1 MRKSLLFIA
10 MFAFIASSFAQI
22 KTSGLTYTAPKAQKT
37 KVEKAI
43 NATFSDGFELGFANQ
58 GWTVIDANADSTTW
72 NIWNTN
78 DVAAN
83 SGDSLA
89 GCLYT
94 AAGND
99 DYLVTPQLTVAT
111 GEVFKFY
118 AASTGSWLESYEVL
132 VSTTGNAVADFTI
145 TLESVVDEPNTY
157 SLHSFVLTDNAGIN
171 DGDQVYIAF
180 RCTSVDA
187 NVLRIDD
194 VSLDAPA
201 ANPDASLSAGLA
213 SNYTIFPSFMT
224 ASFDFK
230 GMLSNAGA
238 AIPAGQTTT
247 ANEATIPYAG
257 IATTSSDLND
267 GATVELTYAPSFTP
281 SAVGAYQINFDA
293 DVTGDATPE
302 TNKDTLYVAISDTTL
317 ARDFGPNGGAMG
329 IGDGATGI
337 IGQLYT
343 FGTGVTLTSV
353 TFQLIHPSAVEG
365 TVKVYAY
372 DGTTVTGSELATSS
386 AIAFDTLT
394 ANAGAVYTVGVGNVY
409 LPAGTY
415 FIGVEEASAGNMA
428 MATSDVPGN
437 LGEAW
442 VYYNAAWATASSF
455 GFNHTYVIRANVTF
469 NSGINNTISASEIN
483 IYPNPTTGLLNVTNA
498 ENATIN
504 VYNTVGSLVKT
515 VSNTN
520 TVDLSDVQN
529 GTYIVKVI
537 TNNNIVVKNIVLAK

>member
-1 MRKSLLFIA
+1 MMRKSLLFIA
-10 MFAFIASSFAQI
+10 MFAFIASSFAQQ
-22 KTSGLTYTAPKAQKT
+22 KSSGLTYTAPKAQKT
-37 KVEKAI
+37 NVEKTI
-43 NATFSDGFELGFANQ
+43 NAAFSDGFELGFASQ
-58 GWTVIDANADSTTW
+58 GWTVIDANADGTTW
-72 NIWNTN
+72 AIWSNAN
-78 DVAAN
+78 VPAN

-94 AAGND
+94 TAGND

-111 GEVFKFY
+111 GEIFKFY
-118 AASTGSWLESYEVL
+118 ASSQGTWLESYEVL

-145 TLESVVDEPNTY
+145 TLESVVDEPATY
-157 SLHSFVLTDNAGIN
+157 ALHSFVLTDNANIN

-187 NVLRIDD
+187 NVLKIDD

-201 ANPDASLSAGLA
+201 TNPDASLSAGLA
-213 SNYTIFPSFMT
+213 SNYTIFPSFFT

-238 AIPAGQTTT
+238 TIPSGQSTT
-247 ANEATIPYAG
+247 ADEATIPYAG
-257 IATTSSDLND
+257 TATTSSDLAD
-267 GATVELTYAPSFTP
+267 GATVELVYTPSFTP

-302 TNKDTLYVAISDTTL
+302 TNKDTLFVAISDTTL
-317 ARDFGPNGGAMG
+317 ARDFGANGGAMG

-337 IGQLYT
+337 VGQLYT
-343 FGTGVTLTSV
+343 FETGITLTSV
-353 TFQLIHPSAVEG
+353 TFQLMHPTAVEG
-365 TVKVYAY
+365 TVKVYAF
-372 DGTTVTGSELATSS
+372 DGTTVTGSELATS
-386 AIAFDTLT
+386 ALI
-394 ANAGAVYTVGVGNVY
+394 GVGDVY

-415 FIGVEEASAGNMA
+415 FIGIDEASAGNMA
-428 MATSDVPGN
+428 LATSTVPGN

-442 VYYNAAWATASSF
+442 VYYNAAWAAAASF
-455 GFNHTYVIRANVTF
+455 GFNHTYVIRANITF
-469 NSGINNTISASEIN
+469 NSGVNNTVATSEIN

-498 ENATIN
+498 KDATIN
-504 VYNTVGSLVKT
+504 VYNTVGALVKT

-537 TNNNIVVKNIVLAK
+537 TNNNVVVKNIVLAK